1 MNKDKPENYMHI
13 CSMERINDGTVEG
26 IQPGIQQLQSLKTDQ
41 CEQTWQT
48 SAAATGHG
56 HCVQT
61 VQLEVGQLRTRTGQA
76 AAAEYIK

>member
-1 MNKDKPENYMHI
+1 M
-13 CSMERINDGTVEG
+13 INDGTVEG

-41 CEQTWQT
+41 SEQTWQT
-48 SAAATGHG
+48 SAAATGYG